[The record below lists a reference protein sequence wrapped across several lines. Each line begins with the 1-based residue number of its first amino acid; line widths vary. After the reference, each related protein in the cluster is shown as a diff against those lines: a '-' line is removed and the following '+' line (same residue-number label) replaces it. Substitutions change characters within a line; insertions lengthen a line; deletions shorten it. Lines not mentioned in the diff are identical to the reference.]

1 MGSQKIQFDEDDMK
15 WFDAFYESNEFAEAL
30 AIVWGHGS
38 HLLDSFVVRT
48 VNRQAVERFHSL
60 VHKAR
65 PVHSYLCTDKKKPYT
80 QWKCSLH
87 HQHPF
92 VLKIQTMG
100 WTPIQHNDKPYP
112 VGQFDE
118 KTFIKTYTQL
128 HHSLDTSRS
137 KEIEYIRPR
146 LRFHGT
152 QGVLERIT
160 VYLSESIGVKKKKVQ
175 NHHRTDKT
183 KILQYTSKKEIPH
196 ILEYIGAT
204 ASLEKYHSLQL
215 GYEKTIKIN
224 K

>member
-1 MGSQKIQFDEDDMK
+1 MSRPKVQFDENDLK
-15 WFDAFYESNEFAEAL
+15 WFGDFYKSKEFSEAL
-30 AIVWGHGS
+30 AIVWGYGS
-38 HLLDSFVVRT
+38 HFVDSFVVRN
-48 VNRQAVERFHSL
+48 VNRQVVERFYSL

-80 QWKCSLH
+80 QWVCGLH

-92 VLKIQTMG
+92 VLKIKTMG
-100 WTPIQHNDKPYP
+100 WVPITHGDKPYP

-118 KTFIKTYTQL
+118 ETFIKTYAQL

-137 KEIEYIRPR
+137 KETGYIRPR

-152 QGVLERIT
+152 QGVLGRIT
-160 VYLSESIGVKKKKVQ
+160 VYLSERISVRKKKVQ
-175 NHHRTDKT
+175 NHKVSDKT
-183 KILQYTSKKEIPH
+183 KTLQYTSKTEIPQ

-204 ASLEKYHSLQL
+204 ASLEKYHSLEL